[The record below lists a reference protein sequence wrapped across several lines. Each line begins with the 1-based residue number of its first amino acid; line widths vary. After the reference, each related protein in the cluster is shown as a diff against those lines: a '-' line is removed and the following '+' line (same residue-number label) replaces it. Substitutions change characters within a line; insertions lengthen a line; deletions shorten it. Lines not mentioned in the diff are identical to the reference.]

1 MVNKTV
7 VIWDECDA
15 NVRFCVVDQDLSR
28 LNGLYM
34 NSDDISNEDFD
45 SIHNIMYNEDGSY
58 KVALTHAFPVDAVK
72 AGAKVIVCGCL
83 P

>member
-1 MVNKTV
+1 MVKTV

-15 NVRFCVVDQDLSR
+15 SVRFCVVDQDLSR
-28 LNGLYM
+28 LDGLYM
-34 NSDDISNEDFD
+34 NSYGIRNKDFD
-45 SIHNIMYNEDGSY
+45 LIHDIMYNGDGSY
-58 KVALTHAFPVDAVK
+58 KVALTHTFPVDVVK